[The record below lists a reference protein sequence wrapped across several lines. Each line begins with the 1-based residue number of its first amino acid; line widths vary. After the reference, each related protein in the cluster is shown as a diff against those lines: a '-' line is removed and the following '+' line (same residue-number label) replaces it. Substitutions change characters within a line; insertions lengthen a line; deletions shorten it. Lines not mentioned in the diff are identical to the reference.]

1 MKMIEVIITACI
13 PVGNDELGHDAI
25 VATRGPAETVVDILT
40 KLGLQDVKQKRR
52 LTVKRPRGEV
62 EALVYPE
69 RSFASALD

>member
-1 MKMIEVIITACI
+1 MKMIEVIITAYI
-13 PVGNDELGHDAI
+13 PDGNDELGHDAI
-25 VATRGPAETVVDILT
+25 VATRGPAKTAVDILT

-69 RSFASALD
+69 RSFASID